1 MVKLSKSEVDYG
13 PATGPDRCRAC
24 RNYLGPTCRVVE
36 GPIDADAW
44 CRRFLVNPLGALD
57 SSGHAAG
64 IIFVGPGGE
73 VLLLRRAASE
83 ANYPGH
89 WALPGGKGDEGET
102 PEQTAV
108 RETSEEIGTVPEGKR
123 HLLES
128 RRTPT
133 GMTFH
138 TFAVAVDECFEPK
151 LNAEHDGHQWAAL
164 DALPSPLHPAV
175 EENLSKLRPVLAG
188 DGAAKRGEMQHAGN
202 IALNM
207 PTFLNDPATQGLD
220 AEFGGWTTKQLEDA
234 LNATIRAWM
243 NTKPKPGTAEP
254 ENIKN
259 MREEL
264 RRRRTAR
271 DEALPLALDK
281 DSVREFDSDGRMR
294 VAVTNISKAT
304 INPYLG
310 REIPN
315 NDALGLDPNRRYRL
329 FRHPDELKKGAP
341 TFNGLPLLSEHVPI
355 TAETHK
361 PEIVVGASGTDAEFV
376 APFLRN
382 SLFVWPQKAIDDI
395 EDEEKRELSCA
406 YHYRADM
413 TPGTWEGQPYDGVMR
428 DIVGNHIAL
437 VRKGRAGP
445 DVVVGDAALEEQTT
459 TSNYQLS
466 RGDIEAMA
474 VLTRRA
480 TMTLG
485 ALVGYLSPRLA
496 QDAAINFHP
505 ILADLTPKNFAERR
519 PKIVLALKEATKGKL
534 AKDANIDD
542 VDKVLGA
549 VESNS
554 EAEPKQPEVD
564 AQDDEPTKFLKG
576 KMSAEDY
583 AAYDGM
589 RKAAD
594 EADEEKLAKEKAAKD
609 AAGPPDF
616 SGMPKVGGEPLVTK
630 KAMDEAITG
639 AVGAATDAA
648 RNASKAIRTAERHV
662 RKWVGE
668 LALDHATA
676 DDVYKTALTSLG
688 VKVEGVHPSAFPA
701 LLDAQPV
708 PGARPAERVIA
719 QDGKSYASFAE
730 RFPGA
735 ARIKS
740 IG

>member
-1 MVKLSKSEVDYG
+1 MAKLPKSEVDYG

-24 RNYLGPTCRVVE
+24 RNYLGPTCRIVE

-44 CRRFLVNPLGALD
+44 CKRFLVNPLGALD

-83 ANYPGH
+83 ENYPGH

-108 RETSEEIGTVPEGKR
+108 RETSEEIGEVPEGKR

-220 AEFGGWTTKQLEDA
+220 
-234 LNATIRAWM
+234 
-243 NTKPKPGTAEP
+243 
-254 ENIKN
+254 
-259 MREEL
+259 
-264 RRRRTAR
+264 
-271 DEALPLALDK
+271 ALPLALDK